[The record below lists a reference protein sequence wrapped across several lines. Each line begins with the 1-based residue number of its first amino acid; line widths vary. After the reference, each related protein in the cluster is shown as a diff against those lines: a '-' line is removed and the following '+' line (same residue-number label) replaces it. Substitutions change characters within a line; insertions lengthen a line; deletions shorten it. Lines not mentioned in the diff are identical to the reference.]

1 MARTLGW
8 PPLRADGI
16 GGFMVLNVSNTF
28 KKSIDKRRMGTMR
41 GISSEATEAHRRN
54 FKEVGEN
61 IDKEEQDEF
70 STMTKTKE

>member
-8 PPLRADGI
+8 PPLRADGV

-41 GISSEATEAHRRN
+41 GISSEPTEAHGRKLGKIMKSGSKRN
-54 FKEVGEN
+54 
-61 IDKEEQDEF
+61 QDI
-70 STMTKTKE
+70 

>member
-28 KKSIDKRRMGTMR
+28 KKSIDRRRIGTMR
-41 GISSEATEAHRRN
+41 GISSEPAVVHARRLG
-54 FKEVGEN
+54 K
-61 IDKEEQDEF
+61 
-70 STMTKTKE
+70 